1 MSLGKLS
8 RAKLPK
14 EARVFAG
21 NVRQF
26 LKALDEAM
34 SRPSSYERGRQVAA
48 LASALEYQ
56 VDCFEHFG
64 ISEPRKRAAK

>member
-14 EARVFAG
+14 EARVFAR

-26 LKALDEAM
+26 LKALDEEM
-34 SRPSSYERGRQVAA
+34 RQPSTYQRGERISA
-48 LASALEYQ
+48 LANALEYQ